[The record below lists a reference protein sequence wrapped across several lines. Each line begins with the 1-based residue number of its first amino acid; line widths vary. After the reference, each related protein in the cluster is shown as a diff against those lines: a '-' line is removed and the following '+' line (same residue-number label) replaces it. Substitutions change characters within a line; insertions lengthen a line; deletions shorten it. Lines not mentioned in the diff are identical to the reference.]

1 MSDKS
6 SSSELKDR
14 ATLIVDMLESNG
26 KNKVN
31 AQIINSIF
39 KHENWTQYDEAI
51 ILLGNT
57 IRVSNVSNVSPLIL
71 TLIRKYK
78 SLDKE
83 EVEKQRRLATVGINY
98 LFNFRKLSKKIN
110 EIVVDVMSWVNT
122 ASTIPELGII
132 RELNMYF
139 LAVYEGNSSVSAD
152 IKNILKISG
161 YQNIADDLPK

>member
-71 TLIRKYK
+71 TLIIKYK

-139 LAVYEGNSSVSAD
+139 LAVYAGNSSVSAD
-152 IKNILKISG
+152 IKNILKIFG

>member
-1 MSDKS
+1 M
-6 SSSELKDR
+6 
-14 ATLIVDMLESNG
+14 
-26 KNKVN
+26 
-31 AQIINSIF
+31 
-39 KHENWTQYDEAI
+39 
-51 ILLGNT
+51 
-57 IRVSNVSNVSPLIL
+57 SNVSPLIL

-122 ASTIPELGII
+122 ASTIPELSII

>member
-39 KHENWTQYDEAI
+39 KHENWMQYDEAI

-83 EVEKQRRLATVGINY
+83 EVEK
-98 LFNFRKLSKKIN
+98 
-110 EIVVDVMSWVNT
+110 
-122 ASTIPELGII
+122 
-132 RELNMYF
+132 
-139 LAVYEGNSSVSAD
+139 
-152 IKNILKISG
+152 
-161 YQNIADDLPK
+161 